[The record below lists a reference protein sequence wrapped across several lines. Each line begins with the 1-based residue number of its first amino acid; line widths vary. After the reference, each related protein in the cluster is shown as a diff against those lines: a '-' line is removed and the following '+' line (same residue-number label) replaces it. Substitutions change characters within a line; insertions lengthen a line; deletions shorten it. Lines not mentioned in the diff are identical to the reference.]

1 MNLVT
6 WSRDLAPD
14 AGVPWPCVT
23 WPAVC
28 LQMICELNCHVAL
41 LREHLL
47 AMGGSRDSPELRERI
62 RRTRLDCMT
71 SCKQTAGRLLPHIRK

>member
-1 MNLVT
+1 
-6 WSRDLAPD
+6 
-14 AGVPWPCVT
+14 
-23 WPAVC
+23 
-28 LQMICELNCHVAL
+28 MICELNCHVAL

-71 SCKQTAGRLLPHIRK
+71 CCKQTAGRLLPHIRK